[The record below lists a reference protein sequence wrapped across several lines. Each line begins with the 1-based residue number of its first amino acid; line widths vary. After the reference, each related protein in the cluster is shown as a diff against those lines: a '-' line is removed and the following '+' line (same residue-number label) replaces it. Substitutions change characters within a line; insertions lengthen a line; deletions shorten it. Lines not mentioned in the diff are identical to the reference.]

1 MTDAFTLLSFR
12 TDVRNL
18 SPSIFIVVGERKI
31 MNHFVVNEIK
41 VTIRELVRRIKPWLR
56 IHR

>member
-1 MTDAFTLLSFR
+1 M
-12 TDVRNL
+12 RNL